1 MASSFSPYL
10 ISYFSIVSQ
19 RLTGIFFQ
27 EGSFTTGNDVMV
39 GLENW
44 GNGGMECWGVVE
56 LGEML
61 LI

>member
-1 MASSFSPYL
+1 M
-10 ISYFSIVSQ
+10 
-19 RLTGIFFQ
+19 TGIFFQ
-27 EGSFTTGNDVMV
+27 KGSFTTGNDVMV

-44 GNGGMECWGVVE
+44 GDGGMGCWGVVE